1 MGLVNPRFRMI
12 RTLKE
17 SNGPFF
23 FAELIPTFCSD
34 TRTTIRELIRI
45 LEKPV
50 VDFHILEELCMKI
63 KGASSCIGAHQIALA
78 SGDLFR
84 AVTDKCKERCVVA
97 VDAIKHEFMRLNER
111 LDAVLQLEQKILS
124 HR

>member
-1 MGLVNPRFRMI
+1 MADEKEVLNQQLLGIISSMEEQDLVNPRFRMVHS
-12 RTLKE
+12 LKE

-34 TRTTIRELIRI
+34 SRTTIREMIQI

-50 VDFHILEELCMKI
+50 VDFHLLEELCMKI
-63 KGASSCIGAHQIALA
+63 KGASACIGAQQISLA

-84 AVTDKCKERCVVA
+84 AVIDKCKER
-97 VDAIKHEFMRLNER
+97 
-111 LDAVLQLEQKILS
+111 
-124 HR
+124 